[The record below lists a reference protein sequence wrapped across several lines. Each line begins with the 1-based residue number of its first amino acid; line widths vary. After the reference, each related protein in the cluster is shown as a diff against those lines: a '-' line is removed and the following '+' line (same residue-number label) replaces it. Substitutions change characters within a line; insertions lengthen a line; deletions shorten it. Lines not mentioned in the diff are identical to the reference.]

1 MTITLTIQTKQPE
14 SVKINLPDLSVG
26 MPLDSEIV
34 KGYYDAEQTDWT
46 PQKQAIMGQLC
57 AGEYLINDIQS

>member
-1 MTITLTIQTKQPE
+1 MKITITTTTGITEQITM
-14 SVKINLPDLSVG
+14 PDLSSG

-34 KGYYDAEQTDWT
+34 KGYYDAEQNNWT

-57 AGEYLINDIQS
+57 AGEYLINEIV

>member
-1 MTITLTIQTKQPE
+1 MKITLTTTTGITEQ
-14 SVKINLPDLSVG
+14 INMPDLTTG

-34 KGYYDAEQTDWT
+34 KGYYDAEQKDWT

-57 AGEYLINDIQS
+57 AGEYLINEIVS